1 MRGIDLLNRWNRGIF
16 SLLATASAVL
26 LTAGSLPSMAAN
38 DGAVAQATGSAA
50 PAGVSGSASASPPG
64 APEHWKLLEE
74 RCSKC
79 HNSTDWAGGVAF
91 DTLTPDT
98 LAEDAEVWEEAIR
111 KLRGRLMPP
120 PGEPQPDQSTI
131 DSFVGWME

>member
-50 PAGVSGSASASPPG
+50 PSGVSGSTNASASPAAG

-74 RCSKC
+74 RCSKMG
-79 HNSTDWAGGVAF
+79 D
-91 DTLTPDT
+91 L
-98 LAEDAEVWEEAIR
+98 
-111 KLRGRLMPP
+111 GRVYSKPA
-120 PGEPQPDQSTI
+120 
-131 DSFVGWME
+131 